1 MSSRP
6 LPSTVLCPHSWG
18 SGGPTPLPPAA
29 HSGFGG
35 GRLTFPPAAHP
46 AGVGPDTTRLRGPAS
61 SSRAQCRRKL
71 RPWGTVTPRGV
82 VLPGLT
88 YVFLLRMKH
97 GGTPRMSQSVSGCCA
112 SGAGG
117 VRPGVRGG
125 YGSYNPPT
133 PVKEREGGAQTAQQ
147 TRKDP
152 RGTVHRS
159 RSSGGI
165 QYLPEACREGQPR
178 GIFCHCPTRKHVASV
193 LLTASRLRVS
203 CDFRETGTRLH

>member
-1 MSSRP
+1 MSVLCYRTPGPGSPGGMSSRP
-6 LPSTVLCPHSWG
+6 LPSTVLCPPEEAPSLGHCDPTG
-18 SGGPTPLPPAA
+18 SGPPWPHIRVSAEDEA
-29 HSGFGG
+29 W
-35 GRLTFPPAAHP
+35 R
-46 AGVGPDTTRLRGPAS
+46 D
-61 SSRAQCRRKL
+61 
-71 RPWGTVTPRGV
+71 
-82 VLPGLT
+82 
-88 YVFLLRMKH
+88 
-97 GGTPRMSQSVSGCCA
+97 PRMSQSVSGCCA